1 MSETLIRLS
10 RFNATFQKRCLVRF
24 SLVMSR
30 IDMVSFFVTLLDS
43 VFDPSEVF
51 DHCAQQVNTLKM
63 TGLKVTVLVLQTDGD
78 PDLSLKRVTT

>member
-1 MSETLIRLS
+1 MSSMSETLIRLS

-51 DHCAQQVNTLKM
+51 EHRDQLVDTFKM
-63 TGLKVTVLVLQTDGD
+63 MG
-78 PDLSLKRVTT
+78 TT